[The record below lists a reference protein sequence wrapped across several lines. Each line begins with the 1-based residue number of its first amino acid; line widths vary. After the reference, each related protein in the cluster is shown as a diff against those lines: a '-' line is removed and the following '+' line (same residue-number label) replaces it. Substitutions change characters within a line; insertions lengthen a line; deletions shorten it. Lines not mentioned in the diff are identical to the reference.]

1 MVDRQANP
9 LMQPNDAQQLWIELP
24 PINGGQPQRLLVFL
38 HGAGSNPDSFAP
50 VAIAW
55 QLKFPTAAAFV
66 LQAQQ
71 PSAVPAP
78 EGFMPRYDWFTSL
91 SPNHAQV
98 RGAALSA
105 EKAIRTIQA
114 TTGLGPHQ
122 TLVIGYS
129 QGATVAI
136 DTARLVPKV
145 ADIVVSYAG
154 QLSGAILVDE
164 KISASA
170 LHLIQGELDTIVTID
185 KAQRAYAQLT
195 HAHIDVTLDI
205 LEDGTHTIDQDSINV
220 GTTRVMQTIFKGR
233 KKNPTKIDLLGS
245 PEKPNKLH

>member
-1 MVDRQANP
+1 MQANE
-9 LMQPNDAQQLWIELP
+9 AQQLWIELP
-24 PINGGQPQRLLVFL
+24 PINGGQPQRLLIFL

-50 VAIAW
+50 AAIAW
-55 QLKFPTAAAFV
+55 QLRFPTAAAFV

-78 EGFMPRYDWFTSL
+78 EGFMPRYDWFTSH
-91 SPNHAQV
+91 SPDHAQV

-114 TTGLGPHQ
+114 TTGLGAHQ
-122 TLVIGYS
+122 TVVIGYS
-129 QGATVAI
+129 QGAIVAL

-154 QLSGAILVDE
+154 QLSGAILADE
-164 KISASA
+164 KITVSA
-170 LHLIQGELDTIVTID
+170 LHLIHGELDTVVTLD
-185 KAQRAYAQLT
+185 KAQRAYAQLMQ
-195 HAHIDVTLDI
+195 AHGDVTLDI

-220 GTTRVMQTIFKGR
+220 GTTRVMQTVFRDR
-233 KKNPTKIDLLGS
+233 KKNASKGTGSDDRAAID
-245 PEKPNKLH
+245 KLH

>member
-1 MVDRQANP
+1 MQVDAR
-9 LMQPNDAQQLWIELP
+9 QQLWIELP

-66 LQAQQ
+66 LQASL

-78 EGFMPRYDWFTSL
+78 EGFAPRFDWLPSQNPEHST
-91 SPNHAQV
+91 V
-98 RGAALSA
+98 RGAALIA

-114 TTGLGPHQ
+114 ETGLGAHQ
-122 TLVIGYS
+122 TVVIGYS
-129 QGATVAI
+129 QGATVAL

-154 QLSGAILVDE
+154 QLNGAILANE

-170 LHLIQGELDTIVTID
+170 LHLIHGELDSVVTLD
-185 KAQRAYAQLT
+185 KAQRAYSQLMN
-195 HAHIDVTLDI
+195 AHGDVTLDI

-220 GTTRVMQTIFKGR
+220 ATTRTMQTIFRGR
-233 KKNPTKIDLLGS
+233 KKNIQVSKNKLLNPVS
-245 PEKPNKLH
+245 ANKLH